1 MNLLLNK
8 RFHSLFVEPLL
19 LKRILFVV
27 LSFVFIISA
36 SGCAS
41 LLKPKLKQRLVDIKQ
56 GNYQLDPNHSTLLFK
71 IDHMGFS
78 KFIGRFNQFQAS
90 LIFDP
95 LVIENSRL
103 EAVVDMTSVD
113 VNNAKF
119 ERALKGRFW
128 FDSENYPQGV
138 FRTTSAT
145 RVGEGQ
151 LKFLGDLTFLG
162 VTKEIELDVKVN
174 GAANN
179 MISGKYT
186 LGFSASTSFSRS
198 AFGLDR
204 YVPAVGDLVELEI
217 HAEFQQ

>member
-1 MNLLLNK
+1 MKFIFKYLFCTQFSASRLWKQLAYMLLSVV
-8 RFHSLFVEPLL
+8 FFV
-19 LKRILFVV
+19 
-27 LSFVFIISA
+27 ST

-41 LLKPKLKQRLVDIKQ
+41 LLKPKLKQHLVDIKA
-56 GNYQLDPNHSTLLFK
+56 GNYQLDPNHSTVLFK

-78 KFIGRFNQFQAS
+78 KFIGRFNQFQAR
-90 LIFDP
+90 LTFDP
-95 LVIENSRL
+95 EVIENSRL

-113 VNNAKF
+113 VNNEKF

-128 FDSENYPQGV
+128 FDSEHYPQAI
-138 FRTTSAT
+138 FKTTSAT
-145 RVGEGQ
+145 KVGEGQ
-151 LKFLGDLTFLG
+151 LLFLGDLTFLG
-162 VTKEIELDVKVN
+162 ITEEIELHVKVN

-186 LGFSASTSFSRS
+186 MGFSASASFSRS

-204 YVPAVGDLVELEI
+204 YVPTVGDLVELEI

>member
-1 MNLLLNK
+1 MNLRLKK
-8 RFHSLFVEPLL
+8 RFLSQYAEPPLYR
-19 LKRILFVV
+19 RIIFVV
-27 LSFVFIISA
+27 LSFAFIVSI

-56 GNYQLDPNHSTLLFK
+56 GNYQLDPKHSTLLFK

-78 KFIGRFNQFQAS
+78 KFVGRFNQFQAS
-90 LIFDP
+90 LVFDP
-95 LVIENSRL
+95 SVIENSRL

-113 VNNAKF
+113 VNNVKF

-128 FDSENYPQGV
+128 FNSENFPQGI

-145 RVGEGQ
+145 KVGEGH
-151 LKFLGDLTFLG
+151 LRFLGDLTFLG